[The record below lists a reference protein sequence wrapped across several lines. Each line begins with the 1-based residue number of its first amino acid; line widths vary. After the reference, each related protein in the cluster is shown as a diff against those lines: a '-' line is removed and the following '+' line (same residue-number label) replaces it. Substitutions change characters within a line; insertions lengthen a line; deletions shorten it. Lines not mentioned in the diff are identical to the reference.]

1 MNLTPTQK
9 AFYDSAFS
17 IAIQQGADHN
27 LATAVA
33 SQALINYIPAAVPRT
48 DVITTAFEFQR
59 SGEEIVIQTDGDEE
73 YVTAVLAGNDHLWTD
88 EELKRFM
95 DAVNNEAPVG
105 DIDHETLK
113 SMLKSGMTNAEI
125 KEKIKDK
132 KGIVKA
138 VKALVENG
146 SLYLRLAIDK
156 RYKNI
161 VKKAKGLSVEAVRTL
176 GKVGSGQF
184 LGFTV
189 AVNEDPAYS
198 GSTFIS

>member
-1 MNLTPTQK
+1 MNLTPAQK
-9 AFYDSAFS
+9 SLYDTAFS

-27 LATAVA
+27 IATVVA
-33 SQALINYIPAAVPRT
+33 SQALINHIPQAIPRT
-48 DVITTAFEFQR
+48 DVVTTAFEFQR
-59 SGEEIVIQTDGDEE
+59 TGEEIVIQTEGDEE

-88 EELKRFM
+88 EELQRFM
-95 DAVNNEAPVG
+95 DSVNAETPVG

-125 KEKIKDK
+125 KDKIKSK
-132 KGIVKA
+132 RGIVKA

-161 VKKAKGLSVEAVRTL
+161 VKKARGLSVEAVRTL
-176 GKVGSGQF
+176 GEIGSGQF

-189 AVNEDPAYS
+189 AVNEAPAYA
-198 GSTFIS
+198 GSTFIN